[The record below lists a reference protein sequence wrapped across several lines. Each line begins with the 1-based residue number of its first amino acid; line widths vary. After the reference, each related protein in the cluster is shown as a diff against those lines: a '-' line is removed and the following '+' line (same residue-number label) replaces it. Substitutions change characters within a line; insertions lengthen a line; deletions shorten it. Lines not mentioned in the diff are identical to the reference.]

1 MTGFQIFLCVLAGI
15 IAFFILVLSVP
26 LKVSLAYDDKIHL
39 TVKYLFIKLNI
50 LPTGPKKEKKPA
62 KPKKE
67 KPPKPEKPKDE
78 KPKEKKPNPILEM
91 VKANGYDGM
100 MAVIGNLGKILG
112 IYGGKIF
119 ASIKFDEIDLY
130 IRVGTGD
137 AASTAIK
144 YGETCQKV
152 YPVFAF
158 ICHNNIVKKYDVS
171 VEPDFLANKT
181 EGEFFMD
188 LNITLRKIINATL
201 AMVFRLIFGVA
212 VKFLIGGT
220 KKKTPET
227 ESENKKQTTK
237 AAAQTQ
243 VN

>member
-15 IAFFILVLSVP
+15 IGFFILVLSIPVRI
-26 LKVSLAYDDKIHL
+26 SMAYDDKIHL
-39 TVKYLFIKLNI
+39 SIKYLFLKLNI
-50 LPTGPKKEKKPA
+50 LPTNPNKPKKEP

-67 KPPKPEKPKDE
+67 KPPKPEKPKDD

-100 MAVIGNLGKILG
+100 LAVIKNLGRILG

-119 ASIKFDEIDLY
+119 KSIRFDEVDLY

-152 YPVFAF
+152 YPVFGF
-158 ICHNNIVKKYDVS
+158 ICNNNVVTKYDVC

-181 EGEFFMD
+181 EGEFFIDMS
-188 LNITLRKIINATL
+188 LTVRKIINATL

-212 VKFLIGGT
+212 VKFLIGGS
-220 KKKTPET
+220 KKAPQKESANKTNNEKTPT
-227 ESENKKQTTK
+227 EN
-237 AAAQTQ
+237 Q